1 MQTPPASTRAPTQR
15 IPHAH
20 LVQPDIAWEDHEEN
34 YARTRRLLAA
44 ADIRPGDLVLLTEMF
59 DTGFSVEFEKTADV
73 DARTLGFLRTLAS
86 ELRVT
91 LQGSRTVIGPDG
103 RGRNRF
109 SILGP
114 DGALLAEYDKVHP
127 FSLGRTTEAERF
139 TSGGEVVTYA
149 WTHAPDHSVVV
160 CPAICYDLRFPELF
174 RIGMLK
180 GAELF
185 ALGANWPTS
194 RQAHRR
200 ALDIARAIENQA
212 FVLDVNRTGNDPALA
227 YSGGTIAIGPRGDI
241 LGELG
246 DAPGVLSVGIDIKD
260 ARDWRRTFP
269 ATRDHRLIGRTE

>member
-1 MQTPPASTRAPTQR
+1 MRT
-15 IPHAH
+15 PHAH

-34 YARTRRLLAA
+34 HARTRRLLAS
-44 ADIRPGDLVLLTEMF
+44 ADVRPGDLILLTEMF
-59 DTGFSVEFEKTADV
+59 DTGFSVELDKTADV
-73 DARTLGFLRTLAS
+73 HNKTLDFLRTLAS

-114 DGALLAEYDKVHP
+114 DATLLAEYDKVHP
-127 FSLGRTTEAERF
+127 FSLGRTTEADRF
-139 TSGGEVVTYA
+139 TSGNAVVTYA
-149 WTHAPDHSVVV
+149 WTPGSHPSVVI

-180 GAELF
+180 GAEIF

-212 FVLDVNRTGNDPALA
+212 FVLDVNRTGDDPALN
-227 YSGGTIAIGPRGDI
+227 YSGGTIAIGPRGDV

-246 DAPGVLSVGIDIKD
+246 DAPGVLSVPIDID
-260 ARDWRRTFP
+260 DVRSWRRTFP